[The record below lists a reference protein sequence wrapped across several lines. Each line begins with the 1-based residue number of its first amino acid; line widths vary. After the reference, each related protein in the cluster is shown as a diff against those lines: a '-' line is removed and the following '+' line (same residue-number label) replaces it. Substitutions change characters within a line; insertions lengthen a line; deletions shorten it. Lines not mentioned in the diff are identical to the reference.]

1 MNQLLVFAVAFAITV
16 IFCVSCFTI
25 GKIEADTMRYARQ
38 DGITVSVCLE
48 NGTKKEIEQLEKL
61 DYVENLGREYD
72 VGGLY
77 TEYEEYCNCSYVDSD
92 TFEKMYAPVYTDLCG
107 SYPVRKEEIMVSKKA
122 LEYMGITKPQVGM
135 EIRAT
140 FNWNDLKISKGY
152 GEQKFILSGY
162 YTDDSEGAVG
172 KTKAYISKERLKSYG
187 VPMESGK
194 VWIDLSADYWNQEQ
208 IEKTLYQD
216 VKLSEEGQHFIANT
230 SAKYR
235 AMEHAF
241 GGYGMCIFLSVAV
254 LGGLFFFVYNITFTL
269 QRKVIK
275 QYGLMEVLGVS
286 QKEIRKMLRI
296 ESGRI
301 WFYGSFFATV
311 LSLILGW
318 KVIPF
323 FLKRLSM
330 QDVGNVQGFH
340 LEILL
345 LAIGLSGII
354 LFGATQMST
363 KELKTMSP
371 MEAFRYEM
379 VDESQYEGKGNSR
392 FLKKNVIAKL
402 AIRNVLRCRK
412 TYILTVFS
420 LVLGCVL
427 GLGAVCLSKGTD
439 VLHAYG
445 NKPDFQIMLT
455 PETVNVMPKLQN
467 KEIWSNSLL
476 GREEVDWIET
486 HVDSLENLR
495 ITEGVIPI
503 YGEALNHCLD
513 VLSVGAED
521 RIIVLEPVYSEKS
534 EELREYFSKEH
545 IKIDVSELE
554 KGDGFVVAHQHLLSK
569 GSKGIS
575 KRIGEY
581 ADLYRMVP
589 EGEMIDDSS
598 QIVLKNLGYLD
609 LTEKGVPELGITWEQ
624 KEVVYL
630 LVGETMWKQT
640 VERIPRQIFSITF
653 DVKRNEATTKQIL
666 KEWMIEK
673 NEQIQQMEGEEI
685 ELLYLLC
692 NSDSI
697 HKEKQYI
704 EGAKFIMSIVCVCLI
719 IVGILNFFHTFTS
732 EIFSRKHEFSVMES
746 LGMSKRKIRK
756 MLIMEGI
763 FYCASVT
770 AIVSTFG
777 LLVLYVM
784 QKIVSLRVEYY
795 YFNLPIL
802 EFFIMEVCLLLVC
815 VIVPYVLDADKKE

>member
-1 MNQLLVFAVAFAITV
+1 
-16 IFCVSCFTI
+16 
-25 GKIEADTMRYARQ
+25 
-38 DGITVSVCLE
+38 
-48 NGTKKEIEQLEKL
+48 
-61 DYVENLGREYD
+61 
-72 VGGLY
+72 
-77 TEYEEYCNCSYVDSD
+77 
-92 TFEKMYAPVYTDLCG
+92 
-107 SYPVRKEEIMVSKKA
+107 
-122 LEYMGITKPQVGM
+122 
-135 EIRAT
+135 
-140 FNWNDLKISKGY
+140 
-152 GEQKFILSGY
+152 
-162 YTDDSEGAVG
+162 
-172 KTKAYISKERLKSYG
+172 
-187 VPMESGK
+187 
-194 VWIDLSADYWNQEQ
+194 
-208 IEKTLYQD
+208 
-216 VKLSEEGQHFIANT
+216 
-230 SAKYR
+230 
-235 AMEHAF
+235 
-241 GGYGMCIFLSVAV
+241 
-254 LGGLFFFVYNITFTL
+254 
-269 QRKVIK
+269 
-275 QYGLMEVLGVS
+275 
-286 QKEIRKMLRI
+286 
-296 ESGRI
+296 
-301 WFYGSFFATV
+301 
-311 LSLILGW
+311 
-318 KVIPF
+318 
-323 FLKRLSM
+323 M

-379 VDESQYEGKGNSR
+379 VDESQYEGKGNFR

-476 GREEVDWIET
+476 DQEEVDWIET

-521 RIIVLEPVYSEKS
+521 RIIVLEPIYSEKS

-554 KGDGFVVAHQHLLSK
+554 KGDGFVVAHQHLLPK
-569 GSKGIS
+569 GSEGIS

-609 LTEKGVPELGITWEQ
+609 LTEKGVPELEITWEQ

-630 LVGETMWKQT
+630 LVGETMWKQI

-653 DVKRNEATTKQIL
+653 DVKRNEAVEKQML
-666 KEWMIEK
+666 KEWIAEK
-673 NEQIQQMEGEEI
+673 NEQIQQMEG
-685 ELLYLLC
+685 
-692 NSDSI
+692 
-697 HKEKQYI
+697 
-704 EGAKFIMSIVCVCLI
+704 
-719 IVGILNFFHTFTS
+719 
-732 EIFSRKHEFSVMES
+732 
-746 LGMSKRKIRK
+746 
-756 MLIMEGI
+756 
-763 FYCASVT
+763 
-770 AIVSTFG
+770 
-777 LLVLYVM
+777 
-784 QKIVSLRVEYY
+784 
-795 YFNLPIL
+795 
-802 EFFIMEVCLLLVC
+802 
-815 VIVPYVLDADKKE
+815 